1 MTAELSLYNRLGGS
15 VAIKSVTEAFYQK
28 VLADE
33 DLAPYFAFV
42 NMDRL
47 IGMQRSFLTMAFG
60 GPNEYKGRSLRDAHA
75 GLRDL
80 DDEHFD
86 KVVGHLADTL
96 REFGVGDVD
105 ISAAGAVAE
114 SVRNDV
120 LNR

>member
-1 MTAELSLYNRLGGS
+1 MSIEVNLYDRVGGS
-15 VAIKSVTEAFYQK
+15 VAIKSVTEAFYKK

-42 NMDRL
+42 NMERL
-47 IGMQRSFLTMAFG
+47 IGMQTSFLTMAFG
-60 GPNEYKGRSLRDAHA
+60 GPAEYKGRSLRDAHA
-75 GLRDL
+75 SLRDL
-80 DDEHFD
+80 DDQHFD
-86 KVVGHLADTL
+86 KVVGHLAATL
-96 REFGVGDVD
+96 REFGVGDAD